1 MREREKG
8 DREEEEERRR
18 ERKGGKSR
26 GFSRI

>member
-1 MREREKG
+1 MKEREKG